1 MKKNRTTNLFKT
13 LILLVLI
20 LAPAFTFAQTKIGHV
35 NTQKILELMP
45 DVKAANVQLDTI
57 NKTYQAQMKA
67 LLDEYQKQQQDLN
80 DPTKKYPDAV
90 LLDKQKA
97 FKALQDRIQAF
108 RDDANSDIQKK
119 QDELMAPIRKKISDA
134 ITAVAKDMKVDL
146 ILDSSQQGVVLYAAD
161 GDDLTD
167 AVMKKLGIKQ

>member
-13 LILLVLI
+13 LILAALL
-20 LAPAFTFAQTKIGHV
+20 LAPVFTFAQTKIGHV
-35 NTQKILELMP
+35 NTQKVLELMP

-146 ILDSSQQGVVLYAAD
+146 VLDSSQQGVVLYASD

>member
-1 MKKNRTTNLFKT
+1 MKKNRKTNLFS
-13 LILLVLI
+13 LFVLAMLC
-20 LAPAFTFAQTKIGHV
+20 LAPTIGFSQTKIGHV
-35 NTQKILELMP
+35 NTQKVLEQMP

-80 DPTKKYPDAV
+80 DPTKKYPEAV
-90 LLDKQKA
+90 LMDKQKA

-134 ITAVAKDMKVDL
+134 IGAVAKDNKIDL
-146 ILDSSQQGVVLYAAD
+146 ILDSSQQGVVLYSSD
-161 GDDLTD
+161 NDDLTES
-167 AVMKKLGIKQ
+167 VMKKLGIK

>member
-1 MKKNRTTNLFKT
+1 MKRSSKPNVLKT
-13 LILLVLI
+13 LILAALL
-20 LAPAFTFAQTKIGHV
+20 LAPALTFAQTKIGHV
-35 NTQKILELMP
+35 NTQKVLELMP

-90 LLDKQKA
+90 LDKQKA

-119 QDELMAPIRKKISDA
+119 QDEMMAPIRKKISEA
-134 ITAVAKDMKVDL
+134 IGAVAKENKVDL

-161 GDDLTD
+161 SDDMTD

>member
-1 MKKNRTTNLFKT
+1 MKKNRKTNLFS
-13 LILLVLI
+13 LLVLAI
-20 LAPAFTFAQTKIGHV
+20 LCLAPAFGYSQSKIGHV
-35 NTQKILELMP
+35 NTQKVLEQMP

-90 LLDKQKA
+90 LMDKQKA

-134 ITAVAKDMKVDL
+134 ISAVAKDNKADL
-146 ILDSSQQGVVLYAAD
+146 ILDSSQQGVVLYSSD
-161 GDDLTD
+161 NDDLTE
-167 AVMKKLGIKQ
+167 AVMKKLGIK